1 MRRARPILGLLVL
14 SVVLLLSDAHADRT
28 EFKII
33 VHPDNPAASISSDVL
48 RTAYLK
54 RSAEW
59 PDGSNM
65 RVLDLSSRYPARA
78 AFGARVLKK
87 TPAQLRSY
95 WNQRVFSGKGT
106 PPPQVDS
113 VEDAVEYVLHQRTA
127 VAYVPA
133 DTDPG
138 RAKVIAI
145 R

>member
-1 MRRARPILGLLVL
+1 MRIPRLILALLVL
-14 SVVLLLSDAHADRT
+14 SLVLLRSDARADRV

-33 VHPDNPAASISSDVL
+33 VHPDNPAESISSDVL

-59 PDGSNM
+59 PDGSSV
-65 RVLDLSSRYPARA
+65 RVLDLSSRFPARA
-78 AFGARVLKK
+78 AFGTRVLKK

-113 VEDAVEYVLHQRTA
+113 VEDAIEYVLQQRGA
-127 VAYVPA
+127 LAYVPA
-133 DTDPG
+133 DTDAGP
-138 RAKVIAI
+138 AKVIAV